1 MVEVTEDSTKKQLM
15 SLFWDLSSN
24 DKAIRDQAALSLVEQ
39 VVELQ
44 QQQSMTA
51 DNGSTVHVDV
61 EYALTRL
68 VKGLASDRHG
78 ARQGYTVALTSIL
91 KQVTVIAIS
100 HAVELCNQ
108 HLATSA
114 SPGTQQSGSEQR
126 GILFGRVFFCVSLIK
141 SGRLTSAGSD
151 GGDAHLQ
158 TVVSILLQAAKQKAF
173 LRELVMMILLELCES
188 VQGAGDLKAA
198 VVKTCADQ
206 IQELKL
212 NDTLEFGVLLMHLK
226 AQVEMDD
233 TWYQQLAA
241 LLKNSHEF
249 SHPRLHSAWH
259 LLLNNDAIVGDGK
272 FSRFWTECVEENLFN
287 SSVERMHV
295 ALSLFSVCLQME
307 IVHCESILTPNVVK
321 TLFNSALNQKS
332 ALHKFAVLRCD
343 ELKQHLL
350 TSYPGGPQ
358 KALAMFTECTK
369 KISTNKCVQ
378 KVRSELTAA
387 SISVALPSAG
397 DDGTEEQQ
405 QQQQQQKNE
414 KDMLQYVHSIF
425 KLFASCQSD
434 DQQLLYL
441 EQLVATVRDP
451 KVEKSYEW
459 LLEVVKFF
467 SVHSLL
473 KVSTAFQL
481 DFDVVPLSG
490 KVRDDMRAKLWNLL
504 TFVGMIPNGK
514 LNSEDG
520 RSFVQDLLK
529 FITTLDRKCKDSP
542 PLAVECDAEVS
553 ALFKSAVKFIL
564 PQKASFA
571 CKSIANLVFYTAIQM
586 RYSLIENEVGELAAL
601 LEDLMSVL
609 RKVADCESI
618 NQADSMAINVLVDA
632 MLSILSRMSDPE
644 DQAVVEYKDMTTTSA
659 IDVSRKLFAHLADQT
674 WRSVC
679 SKIDS
684 EGMNLLLNVIDP
696 TAKST
701 ESEAQDD
708 AEDQEMADSVD
719 SENDSE
725 DKSLSSDSDDDDD
738 QDNME
743 IVDEQLKLE
752 LQSKLAD
759 AIDNNLRDDDEDG
772 GEDEEELLDDDQ
784 MISMGFDA
792 KLAEIFRSRNG
803 EKKQRD
809 LVVQR
814 TRSFKIKVLELLE
827 IWLKQSHRVT
837 SEEGW
842 TVCLELLQKLVRIA
856 AVYGNTLAFAQNAQK
871 IMKES
876 GDKASDLKDC
886 IEQVGEINAIFAPEQ
901 RTQFSSRVASIV
913 GKAASM
919 KVDQASLKK
928 LNAKSSTVQDGA
940 KQLFKFCAELMA
952 AQTEDVYLSL
962 SGIRAELYANLADLS
977 IWSLKVAC
985 AGSSEMDQELQ
996 QLVSDV
1002 LVPHLSHN
1010 VRGKHIAKI
1019 LQHEI
1024 CSKNIENEKVQKLKE
1039 LKGNIKKSELK
1050 AMLKSSDQ
1058 GADQKKVPKTDK
1070 KQKKKQVKTSS

>member
-1 MVEVTEDSTKKQLM
+1 MVEVTEDRSKKQLM

-39 VVELQ
+39 VVKLQ
-44 QQQSMTA
+44 QQQSMTV
-51 DNGSTVHVDV
+51 DNSSTVHADV
-61 EYALTRL
+61 EYASTRL

-91 KQVTVIAIS
+91 KQVTAIPIS
-100 HAVELCNQ
+100 HALELCNQ

-114 SPGTQQSGSEQR
+114 SPGTQKSGSEQR

-141 SGRLTSAGSD
+141 SGRLTSAGS
-151 GGDAHLQ
+151 GGDDDSNAYLQ

-188 VQGAGDLKAA
+188 VPDSGDLKAT

-226 AQVEMDD
+226 ALVEMDD

-259 LLLNNDAIVGDGK
+259 LLLKNDAIVGDGK

-307 IVHCESILTPNVVK
+307 NVHCDSILTPNVVK

-332 ALHKFAVLRCD
+332 ALHKFALLRCD

-358 KALAMFTECTK
+358 KALAMFTESTK

-397 DDGTEEQQ
+397 EDGTAE
-405 QQQQQQKNE
+405 QQKNQ
-414 KDMLQYVHSIF
+414 KDMLLYVRSIF

-490 KVRDDMRAKLWNLL
+490 EVRDDVRAKLWNLL

-514 LNSEDG
+514 LNAEDG
-520 RSFVQDLLK
+520 RSFAQDLLK
-529 FITTLDRKCKDSP
+529 FITILDRKCKDSP

-553 ALFKSAVKFIL
+553 ALFKSAVKFQL
-564 PQKASFA
+564 PQKSSFA
-571 CKSIANLVFYTAIQM
+571 CKSIANLIFYTAIQM

-609 RKVADCESI
+609 LKVADCESI
-618 NQADSMAINVLVDA
+618 NQVDYMAINVLVDA

-659 IDVSRKLFAHLADQT
+659 IDVSRKLFAHLVDQT

-701 ESEAQDD
+701 ESELQDD
-708 AEDQEMADSVD
+708 VEDQEMADSVD
-719 SENDSE
+719 SEDN
-725 DKSLSSDSDDDDD
+725 SLSSDSDDDDD
-738 QDNME
+738 QDNLE

-759 AIDNNLRDDDEDG
+759 AIDNNLRDGDDDDED
-772 GEDEEELLDDDQ
+772 EDEEELLDDDQ

-827 IWLKQSHRVT
+827 IWLKQAHRVT

-842 TVCLELLQKLVRIA
+842 TVCFELLQRLVRIA

-871 IMKES
+871 AMKEG
-876 GDKASDLKDC
+876 GDKTSDLKDC
-886 IEQVGEINAIFAPEQ
+886 IEQVAEINAIFAPEQ

-919 KVDQASLKK
+919 KVEQASLKK

-962 SGIRAELYANLADLS
+962 SGIRAELYANVADLS

-1002 LVPHLSHN
+1002 LLPHLSHN

-1024 CSKNIENEKVQKLKE
+1024 CSKNIENEQVQKLKE

-1050 AMLKSSDQ
+1050 AMLKSSEQ
-1058 GADQKKVPKTDK
+1058 GADQKIVPKSDK
-1070 KQKKKQVKTSS
+1070 KQKKKKVKVSS

>member
-1 MVEVTEDSTKKQLM
+1 MVEVTEDSGKKQLM

-39 VVELQ
+39 VVKLQ

-51 DNGSTVHVDV
+51 DNSSTVHTDV

-91 KQVTVIAIS
+91 KQVTAITIS
-100 HAVELCNQ
+100 HALELCNQ

-141 SGRLTSAGSD
+141 SGRLTSAGS
-151 GGDAHLQ
+151 GGDDDDGNVHLQ

-188 VQGAGDLKAA
+188 VPGSGDLKAA
-198 VVKTCADQ
+198 VVKSCADQ

-226 AQVEMDD
+226 ALVEMDD

-259 LLLNNDAIVGDGK
+259 LLLKNDAIVGDGK

-307 IVHCESILTPNVVK
+307 NVHCDFILTPNVVK

-332 ALHKFAVLRCD
+332 ALHKFALLRCD

-358 KALAMFTECTK
+358 NALVMFTECTK

-397 DDGTEEQQ
+397 EDGTGEQQ
-405 QQQQQQKNE
+405 QKQ
-414 KDMLQYVHSIF
+414 KDMLQYVRSIF

-490 KVRDDMRAKLWNLL
+490 KVRDDVRAKLWNLL

-514 LNSEDG
+514 LNAEDG
-520 RSFVQDLLK
+520 RSFAQDLLK
-529 FITTLDRKCKDSP
+529 FITTLDLKCNDSP

-553 ALFKSAVKFIL
+553 ALFKSAVKFNL

-609 RKVADCESI
+609 RKVADCDNI
-618 NQADSMAINVLVDA
+618 NQVESMAINVLVDA
-632 MLSILSRMSDPE
+632 MLSILSRMSDAE

-659 IDVSRKLFAHLADQT
+659 IDVSRKLFAHLVDQT

-696 TAKST
+696 TAKS
-701 ESEAQDD
+701 SDSDVQDD
-708 AEDQEMADSVD
+708 AEDLEMVDSVD
-719 SENDSE
+719 GEDDSE
-725 DKSLSSDSDDDDD
+725 DNSLSSDSDDDDD
-738 QDNME
+738 QNME

-759 AIDNNLRDDDEDG
+759 AIDNNLRDGDDED
-772 GEDEEELLDDDQ
+772 EDEEELLDDDQ

-827 IWLKQSHRVT
+827 IWLKQAHRVA

-842 TVCLELLQKLVRIA
+842 TVCFELLQRLVRIA

-871 IMKES
+871 AMKEG

-928 LNAKSSTVQDGA
+928 LCAKSSTVQDGA

-962 SGIRAELYANLADLS
+962 SGIRAELYANVADLS

-985 AGSSEMDQELQ
+985 AGSSEMDQELH

-1002 LVPHLSHN
+1002 LLPHLSHN

-1024 CSKNIENEKVQKLKE
+1024 CSKNIENEQVQKLKE

-1050 AMLKSSDQ
+1050 AMLKSSEQ
-1058 GADQKKVPKTDK
+1058 GADQKTVSKTDK
-1070 KQKKKQVKTSS
+1070 KQKKKKVKVSS